1 MIDLASKLASWD
13 NASVIQLT
21 QEGHMGR
28 LTLILIGIA
37 AGLVAGSVI
46 GRQGVVDAAGGC
58 SQWVVKGLGAEFA
71 AETAIEAGWEPFG
84 VHPLGVVA
92 RRCK

>member
-1 MIDLASKLASWD
+1 
-13 NASVIQLT
+13 
-21 QEGHMGR
+21 MGR
-28 LTLILIGIA
+28 LTLVLIGIA
-37 AGLVAGSVI
+37 AGLVAGSFI
-46 GRQGVVDAAGGC
+46 GRQDTAAAAAGGC

-71 AETAIEAGWEPFG
+71 AETALEAGWEPFG